1 MAVYVWVG
9 KGPDGSKKKGEMEAP
24 DERLVRLHLR
34 RLKITPIKIKP
45 KSKGLTDYIP
55 FLRPK
60 VKAKELVVFTRQLA
74 TMINAGLP
82 LVQALDALAHQQEN
96 KTFKEIIQNIKADV
110 EGGLSLT
117 EALKKHK
124 CFDNLYTNM
133 VQAGEMGGNLDEVLM
148 RLATYMEKS
157 LKLKKKI
164 KGALTYPAI
173 VVSISV
179 IVVTIILL
187 FVIPVFEKMFSDFG
201 KALPLPTQIVIA
213 ISNFVKNYILAI
225 IGGIILGSMAL
236 KRYYATEKGRR
247 QIDALILRVPVFG
260 PLIRKVAVAKFARTL
275 GTLINSGVSIIEALK
290 VAAATAGNKVVEEAI
305 LNVRANITEGRSI
318 ADPLEESG
326 IFPHMVVQMVA
337 VGESTGALDTMLNK
351 VAEFFEDEVDA
362 TVEALTSMIE
372 PFMIVFLGGTIG
384 GIIVAMYL
392 PIFQIGDIVSGH

>member
-1 MAVYVWVG
+1 
-9 KGPDGSKKKGEMEAP
+9 MEAP

>member
-1 MAVYVWVG
+1 
-9 KGPDGSKKKGEMEAP
+9 MEAP

-318 ADPLEESG
+318 AEPLEESG

>member
-1 MAVYVWVG
+1 MPVYVWVG
-9 KGPDGSKKKGEMEAP
+9 KGPDGTKKKGEMEAP

-34 RLKITPIKIKP
+34 RLRITPVKIKP
-45 KSKGLTDYIP
+45 KSKGLSDYLP
-55 FLRPK
+55 FLRPG
-60 VKAKELVVFTRQLA
+60 VKSKELVVFTRQLA

-82 LVQALDALAHQQEN
+82 LVQALEALAQQQEN
-96 KTFKEIIQNIKADV
+96 KTFKEIIQTIKADV
-110 EGGLSLT
+110 EGGQSLT

-148 RLATYMEKS
+148 RLATYMEKA
-157 LKLKKKI
+157 LRLKKKI

-213 ISNFVKNYILAI
+213 MSNFVKNYILAI
-225 IGGIILGSMAL
+225 IGGIILGVIIF
-236 KRYYATEKGRR
+236 KRYYATERGRR
-247 QIDALILRVPVFG
+247 QIDALILRLPVFG

-305 LNVRANITEGRSI
+305 LKVRANITEGRSI
-318 ADPLEESG
+318 AEPLEESG
-326 IFPHMVVQMVA
+326 IFPHMVVQMVS

-351 VAEFFEDEVDA
+351 VAEFFEEEVDA